1 MTARTSSRV
10 QLEVAILD
18 DGDGALTSEQTTAPD
33 ERPRVTVLV
42 VAAESD
48 LRRYVREC
56 LRERSDLRVLEA
68 ATVGAAVALAAEEA
82 PVLLIVDEPERDV
95 LASLS
100 DRCAIVI
107 VDELSR
113 DALAPGA
120 RVRQLARPFACA
132 EMLAEVGLLL
142 G

>member
-1 MTARTSSRV
+1 MPRTSSRV

-18 DGDGALTSEQTTAPD
+18 DDQAALAPAPSAALE

-56 LRERSDLRVLEA
+56 LRERTDLRLLDA
-68 ATVGAAVALAAEEA
+68 ASVTAAVTLAAHEL
-82 PVLLIVDEPERDV
+82 PDLFIVDEPERDV
-95 LASLS
+95 LVALS
-100 DRCAIVI
+100 DVRAIVI
-107 VDELSR
+107 VDDVPR
-113 DALAPGA
+113 DAPASGA
-120 RVRQLARPFACA
+120 RLRQLARPFTG
-132 EMLAEVGLLL
+132 EGLLAEVGLLL